1 MQHEP
6 RYPSHAR
13 AAREVSTLTATPN
26 QLEGIK
32 ALIRGTPTR
41 LADGPYGENV
51 ATKAVSSPE
60 TDRSAQDDS
69 NYPDAVRFCR
79 AVLPTT
85 GNLCVQ
91 RRAGVRGLGRPEW
104 FSTPEEAAKRALE
117 LDSAEGSD
125 VYLAIASYTH
135 RLGRTAAEVANK
147 RSLYLDLDVG
157 EGKPFQSQQAAVI
170 ALKEFCDKCRLP
182 FPAILVNS
190 GKGWHAHWPLIQEI
204 TPDQWRAAAANLRLA
219 CEIHEFPA
227 DHSVT
232 TDITRVLRVPGTRNH
247 KSGGEPVPVKLAH
260 FKDAHDFPTVS
271 TALAAVG
278 NTRRAVSVDNDDL
291 KAGIPSADDW
301 FDALSVEDQ
310 AIELRKMVAA
320 LPNSAA
326 DDRGEWIKTLAEIA
340 SAKNLPWDDRV
351 DIAWE
356 FSQRSQKSESESRA
370 SIDRLMNTLGGHT
383 CVSALR
389 NRSAQHG
396 YSPTPMPFSDMQ
408 SATAGLVRQY
418 AYLSDQDSYFDID
431 KRRIVSKS
439 SLKDLEYWRM
449 PALGDSSRKPD
460 PINVL
465 RAAATTQR
473 CDTVAFHPGEGA
485 IFCEDGLRVANLFRP
500 TASDEIAPTRSE
512 RILLLRFLRHLFPR
526 GADLSWLRHLLD
538 TYAYLVQR
546 PGERVS
552 FMMILVG
559 EVQGSGKSTLMEQI
573 PRFLFGHHNVA
584 TVSTH
589 ELESQF
595 TDWLA
600 NAWIVVFAE
609 VSLGRSREAARI
621 ANSLKDNQTNAH
633 LRIIEKGRPGRTQ
646 RNRVSFLGTSND
658 ETHALHLSPSDRRA
672 GICATSAPT
681 MPRPLASELYHFL
694 QSPRASGV
702 LRNLARKRDVQQFN
716 PNAAPPVSAAKLRMI
731 EESRDPFHAELL
743 DAWTRREAPFDKD
756 LVTLK
761 DVRFCLCNRGVN
773 EKNISDRR
781 ISQYLRAAPINAQ
794 PMEHQVRL
802 TKQSTTERVRIW
814 VLRNMHIWRCQS
826 STSINRHLMTGET
839 PADSNTIQ
847 TARPRATILTMHS
860 PTGNGVPT
868 VADIDRMRV
877 EFESSGTKSPLP
889 DTGDARSRRST

>member
-1 MQHEP
+1 M
-6 RYPSHAR
+6 
-13 AAREVSTLTATPN
+13 TATSSRI
-26 QLEGIK
+26 EGIK
-32 ALIRGTPTR
+32 ALIRGTTNH
-41 LADGPYGENV
+41 LGGSAYGENV
-51 ATKAVSSPE
+51 VTKIMPSTE
-60 TDRSAQDDS
+60 TDRSVQEHS
-69 NYPDAVRFCR
+69 NYADAVKFCR

-91 RRAGVRGLGRPEW
+91 RRAGTRGLGRPEW
-104 FSTPEEAAKRALE
+104 FSSPDEAAKRALE
-117 LDSAEGSD
+117 LDSVEGMD
-125 VYLAIASYTH
+125 VYLAIASYTNRH
-135 RLGRTAAEVANK
+135 GRTAAEVAHK

-190 GKGWHAHWPLIQEI
+190 GKGWHAHWPLTEEM
-204 TPDQWRAAAANLRLA
+204 TPDQWRTAAANLRLA
-219 CEIHEFPA
+219 CEIHDFPA

-247 KSGGEPVPVKLAH
+247 KSGGDPVPVKLAH
-260 FKDAHDFPTVS
+260 FKDAHDSPTIS
-271 TALAAVG
+271 TALAAAA
-278 NTRRAVSVDNDDL
+278 NPRRALSVDNNDL
-291 KAGIPSADDW
+291 KAGIPPADDW

-310 AIELRKMVAA
+310 SIELRKMLTA
-320 LPNSAA
+320 LPDTAA
-326 DDRGEWIKTLAEIA
+326 DDRGEWIKALAEIA
-340 SAKNLPWDDRV
+340 SAKNLPWDERI

-370 SIDRLMNTLGGHT
+370 SIDRLMNTLGEHT

-389 NRSAQHG
+389 NRSARHG
-396 YSPTPMPFSDMQ
+396 YSPTPMPFSDMR

-418 AYLSDQDSYFDID
+418 AYLSDQDAYFDID

-439 SLKDLEYWRM
+439 SLKDLEFWRM

-500 TASDEIAPTRSE
+500 TANDETAPTRSE
-512 RILLLRFLRHLFPR
+512 RRLLLRFLRHLFPR
-526 GADLSWLRHLLD
+526 GADLSWLLHLLD
-538 TYAYLVQR
+538 TYAYLIQR

-573 PRFLFGHHNVA
+573 PRLLFGHHNVA

-672 GICATSAPT
+672 GICATDAPA
-681 MPRPLASELYHFL
+681 MPRPLASDLYNFL
-694 QSPRASGV
+694 QSLRAPGV
-702 LRNLARKRDVQQFN
+702 LRYLARRRNVQQFN
-716 PNAAPPVSAAKLRMI
+716 PNAAPPASAAKLRMI
-731 EESRDPFHAELL
+731 EESRDPVHAELIE
-743 DAWTRREAPFDKD
+743 AWTRREAPFDKD
-756 LVTLK
+756 LVTL
-761 DVRFCLCNRGVN
+761 DHVRFGLSNRGVN
-773 EKNISDRR
+773 EKNISNRR
-781 ISQYLRAAPINAQ
+781 LSQFLRAAPINAQ

-802 TKQSTTERVRIW
+802 TKYSANERVRMW
-814 VLRNMHIWRCQS
+814 VLRNMHIWRHQS
-826 STSINRHLMTGET
+826 STSINRHLMTGEI

-847 TARPRATILTMHS
+847 TAKPNGTILPLHS
-860 PTGNGVPT
+860 STGNGAPT
-868 VADIDRMRV
+868 VADIDRMRS
-877 EFESSGTKSPLP
+877 EFESSATKSPLP
-889 DTGDARSRRST
+889 DTDGARSRHSK

>member
-1 MQHEP
+1 
-6 RYPSHAR
+6 
-13 AAREVSTLTATPN
+13 VTATSN
-26 QLEGIK
+26 QIEGIK
-32 ALIRGTPTR
+32 ALIRGSTNH
-41 LADGPYGENV
+41 LAGSASGENV
-51 ATKAVSSPE
+51 VTKPLLSP
-60 TDRSAQDDS
+60 TNRDRPSQDDAI
-69 NYPDAVRFCR
+69 YADAVRFCR

-104 FSTPEEAAKRALE
+104 FSEPDEAAKRALE
-117 LDSAEGSD
+117 LDTAEGSD
-125 VYLAIASYTH
+125 VYLAIASYTNRH
-135 RLGRTAAEVANK
+135 GRTAAEVAYK

-157 EGKPFQSQQAAVI
+157 EGKPFPSQQAAVI
-170 ALKEFCDKCRLP
+170 ALKEFCEKCSLP
-182 FPAILVNS
+182 FPAILVSS
-190 GKGWHAHWPLIQEI
+190 GKGWHVHWPLIQEI
-204 TPDQWRAAAANLRLA
+204 TPDQWRIAAANLRLA
-219 CEIHEFPA
+219 CEIHDFPA

-232 TDITRVLRVPGTRNH
+232 TDVTRVLRVPGTRNH
-247 KSGGEPVPVKLAH
+247 KSEGEPVPVKLAH
-260 FKDAHDFPTVS
+260 FKEAHDFS
-271 TALAAVG
+271 TLSIPLSASANA
-278 NTRRAVSVDNDDL
+278 RRALSVDNDDL
-291 KAGIPSADDW
+291 KAGIPSADEW
-301 FDALSVEDQ
+301 FDALSAEGQ
-310 AIELRKMVAA
+310 ANELRNMVAA

-340 SAKNLPWDDRV
+340 SAKNLPWDERV

-356 FSQRSQKSESESRA
+356 FSQRSQKSQSESRA
-370 SIDRLMNTLGGHT
+370 SIDRLMNTLGQHT

-389 NRSAQHG
+389 NRSAHYG
-396 YSPTPMPFSDMQ
+396 YYPTRMPFSDMQ

-418 AYLSDQDSYFDID
+418 AYLSDQDAYFDIER
-431 KRRIVSKS
+431 RRIVSKS

-449 PALGDSSRKPD
+449 PQLESGRKPD

-473 CDTVAFHPGEGA
+473 CATVAFHPGEGA

-500 TASDEIAPTRSE
+500 TAGDEIAPIRSE

-538 TYAYLVQR
+538 TYAHLIQR

-573 PRFLFGHHNVA
+573 PRLLFGHHNVA

-646 RNRVSFLGTSND
+646 RNRVTFLGTSND
-658 ETHALHLSPSDRRA
+658 ETHALHLAPSDRRA
-672 GICATSAPT
+672 GICGTNAPT
-681 MPRPLASELYHFL
+681 MPRGLASELYNFL
-694 QSPRASGV
+694 ESQRAPGV
-702 LRNLARKRDVQQFN
+702 LRYLARRRDVQRFN
-716 PNAAPPVSAAKLRMI
+716 PNAAPPASAAKLRMI
-731 EESRDPFHAELL
+731 EESRDPVHAELL
-743 DAWTRREAPFDKD
+743 EAWERHEAPFDKD

-761 DVRFCLCNRGVN
+761 DVRFGLSSRGVN

-781 ISQYLRAAPINAQ
+781 IGQYLRTAPINAQ

-802 TKQSTTERVRIW
+802 TKQSATERVRIW
-814 VLRNMHIWRCQS
+814 VLRNMPIWRRQS
-826 STSINRHLMTGET
+826 STSISRHLLTGEI
-839 PADSNTIQ
+839 PVDANTSP
-847 TARPRATILTMHS
+847 TVRPDDDRGTTILPLHS
-860 PTGNGVPT
+860 PTSNSAPT
-868 VADIDRMRV
+868 VADINRMRAA
-877 EFESSGTKSPLP
+877 FESSCIKAPLP
-889 DTGDARSRRST
+889 NTSDIPSHGSP